1 MHSLYSVKIMIAS
14 LPVIEY
20 DITHT
25 QRKFSEREREREEG
39 ERGKKDNDFKFLM

>member
-1 MHSLYSVKIMIAS
+1 MIAS

-25 QRKFSEREREREEG
+25 HRESSVRERERGRG
-39 ERGKKDNDFKFLM
+39 ERKER

>member
-1 MHSLYSVKIMIAS
+1 MIAS

-25 QRKFSEREREREEG
+25 HRESSVREREREEG
-39 ERGKKDNDFKFLM
+39 ERGKKDNDFKFLI

>member
-1 MHSLYSVKIMIAS
+1 MIAS

-25 QRKFSEREREREEG
+25 QRKFSERERERKKREEG